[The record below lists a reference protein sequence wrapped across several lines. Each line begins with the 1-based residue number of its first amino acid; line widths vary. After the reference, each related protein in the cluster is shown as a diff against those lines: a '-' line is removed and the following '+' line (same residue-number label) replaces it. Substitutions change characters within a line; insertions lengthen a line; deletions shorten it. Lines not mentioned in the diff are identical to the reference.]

1 MPDAN
6 EIVKHIH
13 LKDIHPFPDHPF
25 EVKDDEYMRETL
37 ESVKE
42 YGVLSPV
49 IVRPREE
56 GGYEMISGHR
66 RMRACELAGIDSIPA
81 IVRNVDRDAATIMMV
96 DSNLQRES
104 VSPME
109 KARAYKMKL
118 EAIKRQGER
127 SDLIPTIPSETTCV
141 QLGHKLNGK
150 KSREIIAENSPDSSS
165 QVRRYIRLNEL
176 NQPLQKM
183 VDEKKMGITP
193 ACEISYLKPE
203 EQELL
208 VTTIDSE
215 QAMPSLSQAQRMKK
229 LSQEGKLNE
238 DTMLEIMM
246 EQKKPIN
253 RNVVLSED
261 LLKRYFP
268 RSFTQEIIEGIVI
281 KLLDRW
287 LQIQKQKQQNRD

>member
-1 MPDAN
+1 MSDVD
-6 EIVKHIH
+6 EVVKHIH
-13 LKDIHPFPDHPF
+13 LKDIHSFPDHPF

-66 RMRACELAGIDSIPA
+66 RMRACELAGINSIPA

-104 VSPME
+104 ISPME

-118 EAIKRQGER
+118 EAIKRQGSR
-127 SDLIPTIPSETTCV
+127 TDLHHTITDESTCGQNV
-141 QLGHKLNGK
+141 HKLK
-150 KSREIIAENSPDSSS
+150 ARDKVAENSDVGSR
-165 QVRRYIRLNEL
+165 QIQRYVRLTELNE
-176 NQPLQKM
+176 PLQNM

-203 EQELL
+203 EQKLL
-208 VTTIDSE
+208 VDTIDSE

-268 RSFTQEIIEGIVI
+268 RSFTQERIEGIVI

>member
-1 MPDAN
+1 MSETN
-6 EIVKHIH
+6 EVVKHIH
-13 LKDIHPFPDHPF
+13 LKDIHPFPNHPF

-37 ESVKE
+37 ESVKA

-56 GGYEMISGHR
+56 GEYEMISGHR

-96 DSNLQRES
+96 DSNLQREAI
-104 VSPME
+104 SPME

-176 NQPLQKM
+176 NEPLQNM

-253 RNVVLSED
+253 RNIVLSED
-261 LLKRYFP
+261 LLKKYFP
-268 RSFTQEIIEGIVI
+268 RSFTQERIEGIVI

>member
-1 MPDAN
+1 MSDAN
-6 EIVKHIH
+6 EVVKHIH

-96 DSNLQRES
+96 DSNLQRETI
-104 VSPME
+104 SPME

-118 EAIKRQGER
+118 EAIKRQGAR
-127 SDLIPTIPSETTCV
+127 TDLIESSTSV
-141 QLGHKLNGK
+141 QVGQKLAGANK
-150 KSREIIAENSPDSSS
+150 TSRQLLADESPDSSS

-176 NQPLQKM
+176 NESLQNM

-203 EQELL
+203 EQKLL
-208 VTTIDSE
+208 VETIDSE

-268 RSFTQEIIEGIVI
+268 RSFTKERIEGIVI

>member
-1 MPDAN
+1 MSDVN
-6 EIVKHIH
+6 EVVKHIH
-13 LKDIHPFPDHPF
+13 LKDIHPFSDHPF

-118 EAIKRQGER
+118 EAIKRQGSR
-127 SDLIPTIPSETTCV
+127 TDLQHTITDESTCGQNV
-141 QLGHKLNGK
+141 HKLK
-150 KSREIIAENSPDSSS
+150 ARDKVAENSDVGSR
-165 QVRRYIRLNEL
+165 QIQRYVRLTELNE
-176 NQPLQKM
+176 PLQNM

-193 ACEISYLKPE
+193 ACEISFLKPE

-208 VTTIDSE
+208 VETIDSE

-261 LLKRYFP
+261 LLKKYFP
-268 RSFTQEIIEGIVI
+268 RSFTQERIEGIVI